1 MNVRSLSTVAGAATL
16 AALAACSS
24 TPLNNDAYR
33 GGPTTP
39 VYSSQQPAV
48 YDPPAVYN
56 PPPVYNQGPAVR
68 AEYGTVRSIQVVSS
82 DSRATGAGAVL
93 GAVVGGVVGH
103 QFGSGTGRTAATI
116 AGAVGGG
123 IAGNEIE
130 KRTQDGRNGEVFQVG
145 VQFDDGSYRTFN
157 FRQVGDLRVGDRV
170 SWDNQQ
176 LAVL

>member
-39 VYSSQQPAV
+39 VYSSQPAV

-56 PPPVYNQGPAVR
+56 APPVYNQGPAVR
-68 AEYGTVRSIQVVSS
+68 AEYGTVRSIQLVSS

-123 IAGNEIE
+123 VAGNEIE
-130 KRTQDGRNGEVFQVG
+130 KRTQDHRNGEVFQVG

-157 FRQVGDLRVGDRV
+157 FRQVGDLRIGDRV
-170 SWDNQQ
+170 SWDSQQ